1 MANTMRARMGQTIN
15 ELIERDQRVV
25 LVLADI
31 STTYF
36 ERAAAAHPNRVINVG
51 IMEQTAVS
59 VAAGFALEGFLPIV
73 HSITPFVV
81 ERPFEQIKDDL
92 CYQRLGATLISIG
105 ASYDYGTDGM
115 THHGT
120 GDVPILK
127 TLPRMEIV
135 VPGTAAEFDSL
146 LRETYVGSAP
156 TYIRLSERQNGL
168 DRPVRFGRLHIERE
182 GRDAV
187 VVAVGPLLDV
197 TLEAVADLDVT
208 VLYATTVTPFDGETL
223 RSAVAT
229 TGKSIVL
236 VEPYYE
242 GTLVPEVVA
251 AVAPTPVRVEAIG
264 VPRKILD
271 RYGTA
276 ERHDA
281 EIGLT
286 PAGIRSRVERFLLT
300 GRNE

>member
-1 MANTMRARMGQTIN
+1 MEGEPEQGFSCPDLTEHPISEARN
-15 ELIERDQRVV
+15 H
-25 LVLADI
+25 A
-31 STTYF
+31 Y
-36 ERAAAAHPNRVINVG
+36 AAFP
-51 IMEQTAVS
+51 
-59 VAAGFALEGFLPIV
+59 
-73 HSITPFVV
+73 
-81 ERPFEQIKDDL
+81 
-92 CYQRLGATLISIG
+92 LISIG

-146 LRETYVGSAP
+146 LRETYIDSAP
-156 TYIRLSERQNGL
+156 TYIRLSARQNGL
-168 DRPVRFGRLHIERE
+168 HRPVKFGRLYIERE

-187 VVAVGPLLDV
+187 VVAVGPVLDV

-223 RSAVAT
+223 RAAVAT

-251 AVAPTPVRVEAIG
+251 AVASTPVRVEAIG
-264 VPRKILD
+264 VPRQILD

-286 PAGIRSRVERFLLT
+286 PAGVRSRVERFLLT